1 MSLFVAPE
9 AARATRRDWVG
20 LCVLAGAVML
30 VAVDGTVLD
39 IALPFLSADLQPTG
53 TELLW
58 IIDIYSFVLAGLL
71 VTMGTL
77 GDRIGRRR
85 LLLIGS
91 VGFGLSSVVA
101 AFAVDPAMLIAARV
115 MQSVAGATLMPAT
128 LGLIRSM
135 FAHPA
140 ERTLAIGVWGAMAG
154 GGAAAGPV
162 VGGVL
167 LEHFWWGSVFLINV
181 PVMIVLVVA
190 GPFAIPESK
199 DPAPGAFDL
208 PSALLSIVA
217 IVPLVYVVKEAVAHG
232 PGVELAPIALVG
244 LAAGVAF
251 VRRQRRST
259 SPMIDL
265 SLFAQRQFSTAVVTN
280 LLSIFA
286 LAGVLFFGS
295 QYLQSVLGLS
305 PLAAGLFLI
314 PGTAANMAASLLAA
328 YLVRRWR
335 PGTVL
340 TGGLLVGALGALVLT
355 RLGTVDG
362 RLTFVVA
369 FVAVGVAAGLA
380 LTLTSDL
387 VVGSV
392 RPERAG
398 AASAVSETAYELGIA
413 LGVAVLGSVVM
424 GIFRSGVDVTG
435 LTAEN
440 AGHARETLGEAVALA
455 GSLSGEVGDVLRASA
470 HAAFV
475 DGMHAAAT
483 VTAAVL
489 VTNAVLVAWAL
500 RRRSDQVSTTKE

>member
-1 MSLFVAPE
+1 
-9 AARATRRDWVG
+9 
-20 LCVLAGAVML
+20 ML

-115 MQSVAGATLMPAT
+115 MQGVAGATLMPAT

-208 PSALLSIVA
+208 PSALLSIVS

-369 FVAVGVAAGLA
+369 FVAVGLA

-470 HAAFV
+470 QAAFV

-500 RRRSDQVSTTKE
+500 RRRPDQVSTTKE

>member
-115 MQSVAGATLMPAT
+115 MQGVAGATLMPAT

-208 PSALLSIVA
+208 PSALLSIVS

-369 FVAVGVAAGLA
+369 FVAVGLA

-470 HAAFV
+470 QAAFV

-500 RRRSDQVSTTKE
+500 RRRPDQVSTTKE